1 MSPSVEP
8 FNEAK
13 YKALMDGLDF
23 QEIYKNSLE
32 NEFTIGAEY
41 YGKKYVEAIE
51 QVTEGLW

>member
-23 QEIYKNSLE
+23 QEINKSELE
-32 NEFTIGAEY
+32 NEFD
-41 YGKKYVEAIE
+41 IE
-51 QVTEGLW
+51 LWNKFLNLTQKFSCN